1 MHLLARKKKREEEEE
16 EEGGGIPGWRRTGH
30 VGHRGRS
37 HVGGTTPSPISRES
51 AAHSIESA
59 GLAVQTYVARP
70 CPTAAIRGATAEKSP
85 RPAPA
90 GRPPRREVGKQHLP
104 GASSRAFVPT
114 PGCETASRTAELPPS
129 LSLDGAVWVSAQARD
144 RPRGNAPDRRGH
156 APDSAG
162 VCGRGYGM
170 SRRTTT
176 SANLWRGGVE
186 GRPIPAGRRALRGWV
201 TNY

>member
-1 MHLLARKKKREEEEE
+1 MHLLARKKKREEEE

-85 RPAPA
+85 RPATA

-114 PGCETASRTAELPPS
+114 ARLQVEPPNCLH

-156 APDSAG
+156 APDSC